1 MGATIKLNTETV
13 PSDSTLRLSG
23 GSVNKISSVGNLTI
37 NDLYEMILELQG
49 YVPSPEGETQYRL
62 FVDDS
67 ITYRIGVR
75 GNSWVKDRTLNATG
89 FSGTEN
95 IDWEN
100 IEMISI

>member
-23 GSVNKISSVGNLTI
+23 GSVNKISSVGDLTI

-75 GNSWVKDRTLNATG
+75 GNSWVKDRTLTATG
-89 FSGTEN
+89 FDGTEG

-100 IEMISI
+100 IETITI